1 MYFTI
6 VEATQNI
13 LIYELDVLHIFNI
26 NSLSSW
32 DMRIY
37 LIFDLILRIMHA

>member
-6 VEATQNI
+6 VEATHNI

-26 NSLSSW
+26 SSLSSCV
-32 DMRIY
+32 MRIY